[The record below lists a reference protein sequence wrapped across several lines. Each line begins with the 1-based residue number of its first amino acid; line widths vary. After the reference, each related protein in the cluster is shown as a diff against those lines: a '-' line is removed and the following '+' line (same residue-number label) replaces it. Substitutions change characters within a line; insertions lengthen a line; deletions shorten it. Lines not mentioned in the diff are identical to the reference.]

1 MIIQLLRNEVFGQ
14 NTYIY
19 LLVFFWFIPM
29 TGFFTSGAPIQHILL
44 LILFAAWIPS
54 SATYYEQPALMNTLP
69 VTRKKIILAKYL
81 TPLIWFI
88 PAAALVSFYVFLFVT
103 FAPFPAR
110 LMTGWDLLLALAGL
124 LLLMSVFYPLHLL
137 FGYVPAMALS
147 VIAAVATSISIQM
160 VMNIYHNPRMDSL
173 DNMVETIMANPN
185 VFIMLLAGISLI
197 ITLLSYALSVWLYER
212 KDF

>member
-1 MIIQLLRNEVFGQ
+1 ML
-14 NTYIY
+14 
-19 LLVFFWFIPM
+19 
-29 TGFFTSGAPIQHILL
+29 ILL
-44 LILFAAWIPS
+44 AAWIPS

-81 TPLIWFI
+81 TPLLWFI
-88 PAAALVSFYVFLFVT
+88 PAAMLMSIYVFLFVT
-103 FAPFPAR
+103 FAPFSAR

-124 LLLMSVFYPLHLL
+124 LLLMSLFYPLHRL
-137 FGYVPAMALS
+137 FGYVPAISLS
-147 VIAAVATSISIQM
+147 VIVGVTISIGVQM

-185 VFIMLLAGISLI
+185 VFIMLLAGFSII